1 MYSIL
6 CHNFNVRVGTVH
18 LGTRAHGTVH
28 LGTRAHGTVH
38 LGTRAHGTVH
48 TAHVLTYDLIKMLD
62 TYFYDIF
69 LA

>member
-38 LGTRAHGTVH
+38 LGTRAHGTYS
-48 TAHVLTYDLIKMLD
+48 TCI
-62 TYFYDIF
+62 II
-69 LA
+69 

>member
-18 LGTRAHGTVH
+18 LGM
-28 LGTRAHGTVH
+28 
-38 LGTRAHGTVH
+38 RAHGTVH

-62 TYFYDIF
+62 TYF
-69 LA
+69 L